1 MFLLR
6 PPLLIGL
13 IETIK
18 RLDYQLFSK
27 INGEWHNA
35 FFDLFFPFTRESF
48 IWIPF
53 YFFLLIFAVVNFKHR
68 GWYWALFFIATSI
81 LSDFISSDLIKEAI
95 FRVRPCHD
103 PLVADQIRFLV
114 SYCPMSSGFTSSH
127 ATNHFAAAMYI
138 FTTFKSISKRWFL
151 IFLWAFTISYAQV
164 YVGVHF
170 PADVICG
177 AIVGLMVGYLPAIIY
192 NKKIGLLEPVSR

>member
-27 INGEWHNA
+27 INGEWHNS

-81 LSDFISSDLIKEAI
+81 LSDFISSDLIKDAI

-103 PLVADQIRFLV
+103 PLV
-114 SYCPMSSGFTSSH
+114 
-127 ATNHFAAAMYI
+127 
-138 FTTFKSISKRWFL
+138 
-151 IFLWAFTISYAQV
+151 
-164 YVGVHF
+164 
-170 PADVICG
+170 
-177 AIVGLMVGYLPAIIY
+177 
-192 NKKIGLLEPVSR
+192 